1 LLGFSVDGTWN
12 VPTTLTFVGSVVTVR
27 ATREVLSLRRA
38 FFEQSTCRDPKIQP
52 NNWALRPHWH
62 AFELVSRIFDNH
74 NENFYGFFS
83 YGMIS
88 QWRSECH

>member
-1 LLGFSVDGTWN
+1 
-12 VPTTLTFVGSVVTVR
+12 VPLAR
-27 ATREVLSLRRA
+27 DNAPKQATEIATMKRA
-38 FFEQSTCRDPKIQP
+38 FFEQSTCRDPKTQP

-62 AFELVSRIFDNH
+62 AFELLSRIFDNH

-88 QWRSECH
+88 QWRPECH